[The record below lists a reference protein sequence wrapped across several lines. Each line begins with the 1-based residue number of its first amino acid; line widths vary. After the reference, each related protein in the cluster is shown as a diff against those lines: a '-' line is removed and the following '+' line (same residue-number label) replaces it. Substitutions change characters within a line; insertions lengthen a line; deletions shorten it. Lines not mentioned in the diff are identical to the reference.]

1 MCTRKMSRGAVRVT
15 TLGEEFVRGAA
26 GECVAA
32 EFPTMGE
39 TVTLTWQQNQQNFVV
54 TRVQ

>member
-1 MCTRKMSRGAVRVT
+1 MCTREMSRGAVRVT
-15 TLGEEFVRGAA
+15 TLGEEFVRGAT

-39 TVTLTWQQNQQNFVV
+39 AVPLTWQQNQQNFVV
-54 TRVQ
+54 TRAQ